1 MADGYEARLARLLDR
16 VRASVAERGWIVQ
29 GVAAGADGTG
39 AYAYTVGL
47 TRRRHPEL
55 VIRIDRPTPE
65 EFAAAIWL
73 LDFLADQVIH
83 NGARFTAGDDAVVA
97 HPGMAV
103 QLRFGHAEAGACK
116 IARRLYGEAV
126 TALLAEAA
134 AEVTPT
140 TSDEDAPPP

>member
-1 MADGYEARLARLLDR
+1 MADGYAERLARLLAR
-16 VRASVAERGWIVQ
+16 VRASVAERGWVVQ
-29 GVAAGADGTG
+29 GVGPGADGTG

-55 VIRIDRPTPE
+55 VVRIERATPE
-65 EFAAAIWL
+65 EFAAAVWL
-73 LDFLADQVIH
+73 LDFLAGQVIGS
-83 NGARFTAGDDAVVA
+83 GARFTAGDQAVVA

-103 QLRFGHAEAGACK
+103 QLRLGHAEAGACK

-126 TALLAEAA
+126 TALLAEAV
-134 AEVTPT
+134 AEVTP